1 MSSTIQIT
9 EGIFK
14 EDISL
19 YAYTRD
25 LSTETTDQDVLYHI
39 VSNEEIEEEFSIN
52 HNRKVGV
59 LLNNVPAQNENCLRM

>member
-1 MSSTIQIT
+1 MSPIQIT

-39 VSNEEIEEEFSIN
+39 VSNEEIEEEFSNN
-52 HNRKVGV
+52 HSRKVGV